1 MYLDVL
7 HSVPHFSALT
17 LKPNNKLS
25 KGIQG
30 MRKERKGET
39 RCKERNVKMERK
51 GSRTQVYQLN
61 IRGEKEEGKKEV
73 FDKVK
78 GK

>member
-1 MYLDVL
+1 
-7 HSVPHFSALT
+7 
-17 LKPNNKLS
+17 
-25 KGIQG
+25 